1 MKSLSKGNNHMSQDN
16 EMKSKI
22 EHLEFVLSI
31 REQQREQLIN
41 AMREIGVAVDTMFR
55 DDEISIE
62 TVVRQVKRLRNDFD
76 DIVKQQQNKS

>member
-1 MKSLSKGNNHMSQDN
+1 MSQDN

>member
-1 MKSLSKGNNHMSQDN
+1 MSQDN

-31 REQQREQLIN
+31 REKQREQLIN

-76 DIVKQQQNKS
+76 DIVKQQQQNKS